1 MRLDAASTSHAHRQ
15 NVLEHVLAGAEV
27 SNDFTYDE
35 KSVSWILLRGVR
47 LQHLVILNDM
57 LDSDLDALSIPLS
70 KVTSL
75 ELAYCT
81 PFSDQTIQSFLRKC
95 GTLVYLDLWELPWVV
110 DNTMQLLSSFFTS
123 LVTLYLWDLPNITD
137 EGTARLLCSCKKLTY
152 FRMLCCA
159 QLGDLVVQSLGSM
172 IEFSYYNC
180 AEISE
185 DAVLALL
192 TRSGNN
198 LHTLKLQQCYD
209 LTDQALQTMSSSCPN
224 LRMLSTNYCDNV
236 GDTAY
241 RSFFQACHTLTFL
254 SLEGIELSA
263 ATLDT
268 FCKCLNP
275 SLLYLGMTHTEL
287 SDTHIAKITTR
298 VLGTNNEFGNTCF
311 LRIFIMIM
319 TYKGTVMTRV
329 HITLSLLQNILEVT
343 VCTDIQCTYCDAT
356 LPLPLSPSFAEK

>member
-1 MRLDAASTSHAHRQ
+1 MRR
-15 NVLEHVLAGAEV
+15 
-27 SNDFTYDE
+27 
-35 KSVSWILLRGVR
+35 VR

-70 KVTSL
+70 KVTRL

-95 GTLVYLDLWELPWVV
+95 GTLVFLDLWELPWVV

-123 LVTLYLWDLPNITD
+123 LVKLYLWDLPNITD

-159 QLGDLVVQSLGSM
+159 QLGDLVVQSVGSM

-198 LHTLKLQQCYD
+198 LRTLKLEQCYD
-209 LTDQALQTMSSSCPN
+209 LTDQALQTISSSCPN
-224 LRMLSTNYCDNV
+224 LRMLNTNYCDNV

-241 RSFFQACHTLTFL
+241 RSFFQACHTLTFW
-254 SLEGIELSA
+254 SLEVIELS
-263 ATLDT
+263 
-268 FCKCLNP
+268 
-275 SLLYLGMTHTEL
+275 
-287 SDTHIAKITTR
+287 
-298 VLGTNNEFGNTCF
+298 
-311 LRIFIMIM
+311 
-319 TYKGTVMTRV
+319 
-329 HITLSLLQNILEVT
+329 
-343 VCTDIQCTYCDAT
+343 
-356 LPLPLSPSFAEK
+356 